1 MSSPIRPAKD
11 RDVLLKDLDALL
23 KYAPPRAREN
33 PAVVAAD
40 EPSVKQS
47 PQSRGDDTVAAPSS
61 GDLTVQKD
69 LPHRRSLD
77 PDLVPQPKPVKG
89 DRAAAIALLL
99 SGVTAIAALVA
110 WVVVITLPGVRQQSA
125 NHKVHMVLPDSA
137 DGQRDQLPTAT
148 ATARPPLNQGAAQ
161 TKEPS
166 PNAQPEDRPSGVVT
180 AVAGPVAGAIQPV
193 TASSST
199 LSQSE
204 RAPPQRDN
212 EEISTLIKLGQDFLR
227 NRDFSSARLLLR
239 RAAEAGSAAAALS
252 LGETFDTLV
261 IQRVGAVGVQ
271 SDAAEAREWYQRA
284 AQLGSEAAS
293 QHLARGLNPNELAPN
308 PFPGIRATGRGV
320 IQRHRVAVAHGP
332 KRIGRGIAAAT
343 APLSE

>member
-11 RDVLLKDLDALL
+11 RDLLKDLDALL
-23 KYAPPRAREN
+23 IYAPPAAREN
-33 PAVVAAD
+33 PPVVAAY
-40 EPSVKQS
+40 EPSIKQP
-47 PQSRGDDTVAAPSS
+47 PQSRGDDAVAAPSS
-61 GDLTVQKD
+61 GDVTVQKD
-69 LPHRRSLD
+69 LPRRHSPE
-77 PDLVPQPKPVKG
+77 PDLVPEPKPPKG
-89 DRAAAIALLL
+89 DRAAAIALRL

-110 WVVVITLPGVRQQSA
+110 WVVVTLPGMRQQSA
-125 NHKVHMVLPDSA
+125 NKVHTVVLPNSA

-148 ATARPPLNQGAAQ
+148 ARPPLNEGAAQ

-166 PNAQPEDRPSGVVT
+166 PNAQPEERPSGVAT
-180 AVAGPVAGAIQPV
+180 AMTGPVAGAIPPV

-204 RAPPQRDN
+204 RAAPQPDN

-252 LGETFDTLV
+252 LGETFDPLV

-271 SDAAEAREWYQRA
+271 SDAATAREWYQRA
-284 AQLGSEAAS
+284 AQLGSDAAS
-293 QHLARGLNPNELAPN
+293 QHLARDLNPSELAPN
-308 PFPGIRATGRGV
+308 PSPGNRATERGV
-320 IQRHRVAVAHGP
+320 IQRHPVAVAHGP
-332 KRIGRGIAAAT
+332 KRIGRGRDR
-343 APLSE
+343 PPSE